1 MVLKINKKPRKTHSS
16 DLYYVVFHIDQFD
29 YKKPPLPKKIVE
41 YQSGVDRPIYW
52 SLRDY
57 RYLIGKDT
65 SYINRLEETLFINL
79 EEKDLTYL
87 GLILN
92 VVEVYTVTFNQVES
106 RELSLSTGK
115 LVDALKVYDG
125 LSSRQRKAAIKKDP
139 IYETVYLTDVQK
151 ELYRAKGYMLK
162 SVSDKEYIKLV
173 DSAILD
179 PHEIA
184 NKKLINWHLKVLEPL
199 YKLRFK

>member
-1 MVLKINKKPRKTHSS
+1 M
-16 DLYYVVFHIDQFD
+16 
-29 YKKPPLPKKIVE
+29 
-41 YQSGVDRPIYW
+41 
-52 SLRDY
+52 
-57 RYLIGKDT
+57 
-65 SYINRLEETLFINL
+65 
-79 EEKDLTYL
+79 
-87 GLILN
+87 
-92 VVEVYTVTFNQVES
+92 
-106 RELSLSTGK
+106 
-115 LVDALKVYDG
+115 
-125 LSSRQRKAAIKKDP
+125 SSRQRKAAIKKDP